1 MIINII
7 FGILIFSFIIFL
19 IERFVN
25 LPFLSFKKILKYII
39 FILILIF
46 VFFLIRFNPNFLSLI
61 PALFVFLFKWRSLIF
76 FLRNVFFS
84 TKRSKFST
92 KNIMTKKEALE
103 ILGLNEG
110 ASKKEIID
118 SYHTL
123 LKKNHPDLGGSD
135 WITSQL
141 NKAKET
147 LLG

>member
-25 LPFLSFKKILKYII
+25 LPFLSFKKILKYIL
-39 FILILIF
+39 FILILIL
-46 VFFLIRFNPNFLSLI
+46 VFFLIRFNPNFLSLV

-76 FLRNVFFS
+76 FLRNIFFS

-123 LKKNHPDLGGSD
+123 LKKKSSRSWRIRLDY
-135 WITSQL
+135 ITI
-141 NKAKET
+141 K
-147 LLG
+147 

>member
-1 MIINII
+1 M
-7 FGILIFSFIIFL
+7 
-19 IERFVN
+19 
-25 LPFLSFKKILKYII
+25 
-39 FILILIF
+39 
-46 VFFLIRFNPNFLSLI
+46 SLV

-76 FLRNVFFS
+76 FLRNIFFS

>member
-118 SYHTL
+118 SYHNL